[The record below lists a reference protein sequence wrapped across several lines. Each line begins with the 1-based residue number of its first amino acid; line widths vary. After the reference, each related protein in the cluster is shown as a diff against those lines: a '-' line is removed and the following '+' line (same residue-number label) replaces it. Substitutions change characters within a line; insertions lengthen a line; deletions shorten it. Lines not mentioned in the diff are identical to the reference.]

1 MIGWTSTYHQDLRII
16 QEIIRDKY
24 FRTNSNILIKMK
36 QNNNHRPKKQQP
48 ISYIITTTHL
58 SIYFKG
64 KNKTLRSN
72 EEKKD
77 IDIKSNL
84 LVYNPWEKKQKKKL
98 SNRSNK
104 EAKNPPKEG
113 GREI

>member
-1 MIGWTSTYHQDLRII
+1 MGWTSTYHQDLRII

-36 QNNNHRPKKQQP
+36 QNNNHRPKKQQQP

-58 SIYFKG
+58 TMYFKG

-84 LVYNPWEKKQKKKL
+84 LVYNP
-98 SNRSNK
+98 
-104 EAKNPPKEG
+104 
-113 GREI
+113 

>member
-1 MIGWTSTYHQDLRII
+1 
-16 QEIIRDKY
+16 
-24 FRTNSNILIKMK
+24 MK

-58 SIYFKG
+58 TMYFKG

-84 LVYNPWEKKQKKKL
+84 LVYNP
-98 SNRSNK
+98 
-104 EAKNPPKEG
+104 
-113 GREI
+113 